1 MLLVAAVGGGA
12 FVVASLVVSVRLL
25 ALARRTRQLPE
36 FLIGLGLL
44 LMGGVGYPLF
54 TVARLLGDA
63 PSLQASLHAGHALLS
78 LMGQSAIAVF
88 TWRVFRSDAA
98 WARAAV
104 VVFAT
109 TMAGLLLWQT
119 VAPGWRVLAAS
130 DRGPWTYLPIWTLFV
145 LAWAGIESLL
155 YHAKLRK
162 RFLLGLVDAAT
173 TDRLRLWSIAMLAAF
188 ATSFL
193 AWALRALGIEMTP
206 TLTGLIVGPL
216 GIVSACAMWLAFLP
230 PDRYLHWVLARA
242 GAGA

>member
-12 FVVASLVVSVRLL
+12 FVVASLIVSLRLL

-44 LMGGVGYPLF
+44 LMGGVGYPLS
-54 TVARLLGDA
+54 TAARLLGDE
-63 PSLQASLHAGHALLS
+63 PSLQAALYVVHALLT
-78 LMGQSAIAVF
+78 LTGQSAVAVF
-88 TWRVFRSDAA
+88 NWRVFRSDSA
-98 WARAAV
+98 WARGVA
-104 VVFAT
+104 FAF
-109 TMAGLLLWQT
+109 MASLAGLLLWQT
-119 VAPGWRVLAAS
+119 VTPGWRDHTATLA
-130 DRGPWTYLPIWTLFV
+130 GPWSYLTVWSLFV
-145 LAWAGIESLL
+145 LGWAGCESLL

-162 RFLLGLVDAAT
+162 RSFLGLADPVT

-188 ATSFL
+188 TTSFL
-193 AWALRALGIEMTP
+193 AWTLRTLGIPMTP
-206 TLTGLIVGPL
+206 TLTGIIVGPL